1 MRGLRK
7 NLKGQVWAIDD
18 GKRTIATLTLWRT
31 ESEPS
36 VHCASALVRH
46 LIIFA
51 PLFTGLYRNYFP
63 EASVRLRL
71 SRNPDSVARL
81 RTFSFVFGPL
91 SIIISS
97 PDSGSG
103 REVRATS
110 ILFEPIRISTKS
122 RFVATRTVLRP
133 VHIKGIGLTCA
144 VPRSIPSPRPPSPAL
159 FLPRSLWCRDETR
172 V

>member
-7 NLKGQVWAIDD
+7 SLKGQVWAIDD
-18 GKRTIATLTLWRT
+18 GDRTTATLAYNALK
-31 ESEPS
+31 SEPS
-36 VHCASALVRH
+36 VHCASASVRH

-71 SRNPDSVARL
+71 SRNPNSVARL

-91 SIIISS
+91 SIVISS

-103 REVRATS
+103 KEVRVTS
-110 ILFEPIRISTKS
+110 ILFEPMRISGS
-122 RFVATRTVLRP
+122 
-133 VHIKGIGLTCA
+133 
-144 VPRSIPSPRPPSPAL
+144 
-159 FLPRSLWCRDETR
+159 
-172 V
+172 